1 MEELEVF
8 DEKFDYKDGIIP
20 AVKAISN
27 FTKSVQN
34 LNEKQEKERE
44 KTNGNNDANQQEEIR
59 IDSTLVPTENMKKPY
74 ILLQLSNQKFVS
86 NYFSTHR
93 LNFFNNINFS

>member
-1 MEELEVF
+1 MIPFKEPDQEKEKLEVF

-34 LNEKQEKERE
+34 LNEKQQKEDE
-44 KTNGNNDANQQEEIR
+44 DANKQEEIN
-59 IDSTLVPTENMKKPY
+59 IDSNLVPAENMKKPY
-74 ILLQLSNQKFVS
+74 ILLQFSNQK
-86 NYFSTHR
+86 
-93 LNFFNNINFS
+93 